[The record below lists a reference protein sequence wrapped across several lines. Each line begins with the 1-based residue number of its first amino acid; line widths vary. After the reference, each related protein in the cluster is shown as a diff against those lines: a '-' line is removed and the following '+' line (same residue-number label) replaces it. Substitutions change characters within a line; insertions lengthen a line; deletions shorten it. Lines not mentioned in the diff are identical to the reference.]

1 MTEVDSSTERQ
12 PSGPDAAAVS
22 KMSASPSGAPSAAPA
37 SAHPGG
43 AATSAPALS
52 TASSTGVRTKKPLY
66 TPEQRRRR
74 DETRWTLVQGILAPL
89 QLLAMLVSVVL
100 VLRYL
105 STGEGLLAANVSVVV
120 KTLFLYVIM
129 ITGAIWEKVVFDQ
142 YLFHEAFFWEDV
154 VSFGVI
160 AVHTAYLW
168 GLFAGWDPRV
178 NLTIALFAYAI
189 YTVNAIQFLLKLRAA
204 RLLEAEMNAAAA
216 RAAADASATPTL
228 ELAS

>member
-12 PSGPDAAAVS
+12 PTGADAAAVS
-22 KMSASPSGAPSAAPA
+22 MMSAPPGGAPSAASA
-37 SAHPGG
+37 SAHASG
-43 AATSAPALS
+43 SAPH
-52 TASSTGVRTKKPLY
+52 TAGRQSSGARVKKPLY

-74 DETRWTLVQGILAPL
+74 DGTKWTLVQGILAPL

-105 STGEGLLAANVSVVV
+105 STGDGLLAANISVVV

-178 NLTIALFAYAI
+178 NLTIALCAYVI

-216 RAAADASATPTL
+216 RTLADAPAL
-228 ELAS
+228 EMAS

>member
-1 MTEVDSSTERQ
+1 MTVVHPTSERH
-12 PSGPDAAAVS
+12 PSRDVAEAVS
-22 KMSASPSGAPSAAPA
+22 V
-37 SAHPGG
+37 
-43 AATSAPALS
+43 
-52 TASSTGVRTKKPLY
+52 ASSTTSPDVVASGTPATARGVKRVKKPLY

-74 DETRWTLVQGILAPL
+74 DETKWTLVQGILAPL

-105 STGEGLLAANVSVVV
+105 NTGEGLLAANVSVVV
-120 KTLFLYVIM
+120 KTVFLYVIM

-178 NLTIALFAYAI
+178 NLTIALVAYVI

-204 RLLEAEMNAAAA
+204 RLLEAEMAAAA
-216 RAAADASATPTL
+216 AAASAGSL

>member
-1 MTEVDSSTERQ
+1 MTEVDSSTTRQ
-12 PSGPDAAAVS
+12 PHGSDASAVS
-22 KMSASPSGAPSAAPA
+22 MMSASSPGAPSAAPA
-37 SAHPGG
+37 SARDHGRSG
-43 AATSAPALS
+43 
-52 TASSTGVRTKKPLY
+52 TGRVKKPLY

-74 DETRWTLVQGILAPL
+74 DNTKWTLVQGILAPL

-105 STGEGLLAANVSVVV
+105 STGDGLVAANVSVVV

-216 RAAADASATPTL
+216 REAAGTPTL
-228 ELAS
+228 EMAS

>member
-1 MTEVDSSTERQ
+1 MTIVHSPIARR
-12 PSGPDAAAVS
+12 PDRAAAGGA
-22 KMSASPSGAPSAAPA
+22 SAGVGREPAAAAPRA
-37 SAHPGG
+37 
-43 AATSAPALS
+43 
-52 TASSTGVRTKKPLY
+52 RRPLY

-74 DETRWTLVQGILAPL
+74 DATRWTLVQGILAPL

-105 STGEGLLAANVSVVV
+105 ATGEGLLAANGSVVV

-129 ITGAIWEKVVFDQ
+129 ITGAIWEKVVFGQ

-168 GLFAGWDPRV
+168 GLAAGWNPRL
-178 NLTIALFAYAI
+178 NLTIALVAYGI
-189 YTVNAIQFLLKLRAA
+189 YTINAIQFLLKLKAA
-204 RLLEAEMNAAAA
+204 RRMEADG
-216 RAAADASATPTL
+216 AADAATHAGMAHAGASAGG
-228 ELAS
+228 AA